1 MDKTIEALRRLHEE
15 MKEREKQKDDEEII
29 RIHTTHDDGSWSMY
43 TIDSTYCWYSDWVNK
58 HERIVLMYFI
68 NGIPFTFDELED
80 LDKTEADLP
89 MIKTIAD
96 LEKRYNT
103 DELYKYYAYL
113 MYEEM
118 HTMVFPIEL
127 ENPEDLPPDFVE
139 EEEF

>member
-80 LDKTEADLP
+80 LEQIEEDPTT
-89 MIKTIAD
+89 IKMIAD
-96 LEKRYNT
+96 YEKKYNT
-103 DELYKYYAYL
+103 EDLYNNYAYL
-113 MYEEM
+113 LQEEC
-118 HTMVFPIEL
+118 HPLIFEL
-127 ENPEDLPPDFVE
+127 ELVNPEDLPDDIAI
-139 EEEF
+139 